1 MMRVRIVSLLAL
13 AIAVPAAAAA
23 ANSFS
28 FFAAPAK
35 PCFVAGTH
43 AYRFAAK
50 GSANFTV
57 RIDNAAQHPNLR
69 MQLVDDPATADF
81 VMVDDGDS
89 SAACRDSG
97 MVKSIRLDAG
107 AAKPDLTVTLSRE
120 PAPYKLYVRSATYSA
135 QDAAALFAVMH
146 RDTRGAELAARD

>member
-23 ANSFS
+23 ASS
-28 FFAAPAK
+28 FFAASPK